1 MLSILNASQKS
12 YLQTRPFSKLC
23 ACISICLL
31 TSFTLLSNRN
41 LIVNKSKS
49 KLLVFY
55 SKTHFV
61 YCLLHLGQWQ
71 YILQSAQTKNLEVCF
86 VSSLSLTLHV
96 QTINKSFWLNLQY
109 IFRIWPL
116 LNTSTAIILVW
127 ITTISFL
134 WITK

>member
-1 MLSILNASQKS
+1 MLSTLNASQKS
-12 YLQTRPFSKLC
+12 YLQTRPFSKLW

-41 LIVNKSKS
+41 LIINKPKT

-71 YILQSAQTKNLEVCF
+71 YIQVLRPKILKSALFLLFLSHSTSKPSTNLFGLTFSIYLEYGPFLHKHCHYPGLDYHHLF
-86 VSSLSLTLHV
+86 SLD
-96 QTINKSFWLNLQY
+96 Y
-109 IFRIWPL
+109 
-116 LNTSTAIILVW
+116 
-127 ITTISFL
+127 
-134 WITK
+134 